1 MSSEAR
7 TMLYRFFDKSGR
19 LLYVGVS
26 SVGPGR
32 WKEHSKGRSWW
43 HEVVS
48 STIEHY
54 PTRQLALLAERSAIR
69 NERPIYNKVHN
80 LHQSNLTSS
89 QMRYF
94 CSNCH
99 REASFN
105 FGYFHV
111 NAAQASAVQDAWR
124 KFDQEH
130 QGLFS
135 LKVLCDFENSMP
147 RTPSWRVFCG
157 KSGCTEPLDSPYSY
171 EIALEDIATVSDFL
185 AFVGHLLGKPWFEF
199 TNFGDLLSAGSS
211 SRCFVFPGEVRQMVT
226 AA

>member
-1 MSSEAR
+1 MSSDKR
-7 TMLYRFFDKSGR
+7 TMLYRFFDKSGQ

-54 PTRQLALLAERSAIR
+54 PTRELALLAERSAIR

-80 LHQSNLTSS
+80 SHPSGSASS

-94 CSNCH
+94 CSDCH
-99 REASFN
+99 GEASLN
-105 FGYFHV
+105 RGYLNV
-111 NAAQASAVQDAWR
+111 NAAQATAVQYAWR
-124 KFDQEH
+124 EFENEH
-130 QGLFS
+130 RGAFPLR
-135 LKVLCDFENSMP
+135 VLCDFEDSRP
-147 RTPSWRVFCG
+147 QTPSWKVFCG
-157 KSGCTEPLDSPYSY
+157 KNGCIESPESLDNY
-171 EIALEDIATVSDFL
+171 EIALEEVATVSDFL

-199 TNFGDLLSAGSS
+199 TNFGDLLSADPS
-211 SRCFVFPGEVRQMVT
+211 SRCFVFPGEVRQMVV